1 MTSVATDRPLDVW
14 SGVIGQDGA
23 VAQLTA
29 AAVNPVHAYLLVGP
43 AGSGKR
49 MAARAFAALL
59 LAGDSQGEDA
69 EGNTAYSNQTPDGVP
84 APAGGLPPRNRANG
98 RASCR
103 ERVLQYVEILVVA
116 VTLQKK
122 NIHNTPT
129 KKKIQTTND

>member
-49 MAARAFAALL
+49 TAARAFAALL

-69 EGNTAYSNQTPDGVP
+69 ERHVRLALAEAHPDLPVIEPTPHPRRISPP
-84 APAGGLPPRNRANG
+84 AAKEHVEHAVRNPAAGPR
-98 RASCR
+98 
-103 ERVLQYVEILVVA
+103 Q
-116 VTLQKK
+116 
-122 NIHNTPT
+122 
-129 KKKIQTTND
+129 